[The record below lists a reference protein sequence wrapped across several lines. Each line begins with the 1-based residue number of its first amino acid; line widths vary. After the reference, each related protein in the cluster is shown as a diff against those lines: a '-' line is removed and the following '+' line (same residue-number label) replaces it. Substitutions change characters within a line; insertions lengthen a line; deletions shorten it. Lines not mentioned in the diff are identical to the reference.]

1 MTTLAILFAAAQT
14 VAAPPPMSTHQCV
27 AVRVASPR
35 DERAPRSR
43 SSRDVAVSAARTV
56 DLTLEVQIRPVLT
69 GDHVLRLKLLT
80 PRGYLYQTMT
90 LPFRFDAVAP
100 GEGVERPPATRRVPG
115 FPRPLPVQSLA
126 PPSRRRPAADRV
138 TARLPVAGTSIA
150 LGSLFGRWTAVPYL
164 DDGTAPCGPGGSFV
178 IDQ

>member
-14 VAAPPPMSTHQCV
+14 VAAPPPMSTYVCT
-27 AVRVASPR
+27 AVHVASPR
-35 DERAPRSR
+35 EDRRSR
-43 SSRDVAVSAARTV
+43 NARDAAVSATRIV
-56 DLTLEVQIRPVLT
+56 DLGLDVQIRPVLT
-69 GDHVLRLKLLT
+69 GDHLLRLKLFT

-90 LPFRFDAVAP
+90 IPFRFDAAP
-100 GEGVERPPATRRVPG
+100 LGEGVERPPATRRVTG
-115 FPRPLPVQSLA
+115 FPRPVPVQSLA
-126 PPSRRRPAADRV
+126 PPSRSRPAADRV

-164 DDGTAPCGPGGSFV
+164 DDGTAPCGPAGSFV